1 MRWLFFLFVL
11 VSPVH
16 ADDAKPGEKAGQDP
30 AVLISAH
37 FIEVTITEG
46 WPPWLE
52 AWVKPEAAEN
62 EARVLSPEDREGF
75 LEEAGRADLLATPQ
89 VLTRSGQQ
97 ASIEVLRELSYATA
111 VESRPLADIPDEAIK
126 TGAWEAYGKT
136 AVRPAGMKTQSIG
149 VTFDVKPVIQVADKK
164 IALDLKAEH
173 VAEPTWELSELPF
186 DGVDGVPYQYPL
198 RVPVFRTRSV
208 ESRVTLSDGH
218 AVLLASSVV
227 EERVEVMSK
236 IAVLGHIPIL
246 GRLFTS
252 RKTRVDKKVLLVLV
266 TASIQ
271 EG

>member
-11 VSPVH
+11 VSPAY

-46 WPPWLE
+46 WPPWLA
-52 AWVKPEAAEN
+52 AWVKPGAAEN
-62 EARVLSPEDREGF
+62 EARALSPEDRKGF
-75 LEEAGRADLLATPQ
+75 LEEAGRADLLSAPQ

-97 ASIEVLRELSYATA
+97 ASIEILRELSYATA

-126 TGAWEAYGKT
+126 SGDWEAYGKT
-136 AVRPAGMKTQSIG
+136 AVRPAEMKTQSIG
-149 VTFDVKPVIQVADKK
+149 VTFHVKPVIQVADKK

-173 VAEPTWELSELPF
+173 VAEPTWDAAELPF
-186 DGVDGVPYQYPL
+186 DGVDGVLYQYPL

-218 AVLLASSVV
+218 AVLLAGSVE
-227 EERVEVMSK
+227 EERVEVTSK
-236 IAVLGHIPIL
+236 MAVLGHIPIL

-266 TASIQ
+266 TASIH

>member
-1 MRWLFFLFVL
+1 MRWLFFLFAL
-11 VSPVH
+11 VSPAY
-16 ADDAKPGEKAGQDP
+16 ADDAKPGEKTGPDQ

-37 FIEVTITEG
+37 FVEVTITEG
-46 WPPWLE
+46 WPPWLA

-75 LEEAGRADLLATPQ
+75 LEETGRADLLSAPQ

-97 ASIEVLRELSYATA
+97 ASIEVLRKLSYATA
-111 VESRPLADIPDEAIK
+111 IESRPLADLPDEAIK
-126 TGAWEAYGKT
+126 TGAWEAYGET
-136 AVRPAGMKTQSIG
+136 VVRPAEMKAQSVGI
-149 VTFDVKPVIQVADKK
+149 TFAVKPVIQVADNK
-164 IALDLKAEH
+164 IVLDLRAEH
-173 VAEPTWELSELPF
+173 VADPTWEVVELPF

-208 ESRVTLSDGH
+208 ESRVTLSDRH

-246 GRLFTS
+246 GRIFTS

>member
-1 MRWLFFLFVL
+1 MRWLFFLFAL
-11 VSPVH
+11 VSPAY

-46 WPPWLE
+46 WPPWLA
-52 AWVKPEAAEN
+52 AWVKPGAAEN
-62 EARVLSPEDREGF
+62 ESRVLSPEDREGF
-75 LEEAGRADLLATPQ
+75 LEETGRADLLATPQ
-89 VLTRSGQQ
+89 LLTRSGQQ
-97 ASIEVLRELSYATA
+97 ASIEIGSELNYATA
-111 VESRPLADIPDEAIK
+111 VESRPLADIPDKAIK
-126 TGAWEAYGKT
+126 SGAWEAYGKT
-136 AVRPAGMKTQSIG
+136 AVRPAEMKTQSIG
-149 VTFDVKPVIQVADKK
+149 LTFHVKPVIQVADKQ

-173 VAEPTWELSELPF
+173 VAEPTWEVVELPF
-186 DGVDGVPYQYPL
+186 DGVDGVSYQYPL
-198 RVPVFRTRSV
+198 RVPGFRTREV

-218 AVLLASSVV
+218 AVLLAGSVM

-236 IAVLGHIPIL
+236 MMVLGHIPIL

-266 TASIQ
+266 TASIH